1 MDSSCRPRL
10 KKPHCKKVYACTLRS
25 RCHHLKLYYLSI
37 PCWARR
43 FRKWIVKVVVQ
54 QVALINKVCTG
65 VLSIE
70 REKGKGERDGEHSYK
85 NT

>member
-1 MDSSCRPRL
+1 MDSSCRPGL
-10 KKPHCKKVYACTLRS
+10 KKPHCKKVCACTLRS
-25 RCHHLKLYYLSI
+25 CCHHLKLYYLPI
-37 PCWARR
+37 PCWARW

-54 QVALINKVCTG
+54 QVTLINKVCTG

-70 REKGKGERDGEHSYK
+70 REKGKGEREGEHSYK

>member
-1 MDSSCRPRL
+1 MQLIILSRSVYWINHLHSPFPKQVTEWLL
-10 KKPHCKKVYACTLRS
+10 K
-25 RCHHLKLYYLSI
+25 
-37 PCWARR
+37 ARR